1 MKKAFIFTFFLSLL
15 INTSILIGKEANRK
29 GVLIDEAK
37 IKHSIIIDNIN
48 YFNDAQF
55 KLNNFDKAPE
65 NSLVLNSEGFKV
77 CIPLESIISIHETGE
92 KANQYSK
99 SKIFNVSY
107 LYNTEEVKITG
118 HFGYNSF
125 NGKEVIGSQKVDFSI
140 KLSQISNLEFTDNPI
155 NIFTISKKEKKG
167 VPVRIKLWN
176 KKEYTVFL
184 TSSPKGHYSTEGYIV
199 GGQTYYTYEPWIM
212 LKHGNN
218 EVKIEYSNLRKITF
232 NKNTQYPN
240 INRNYAAVLKD
251 GTKLISKDATMDQ
264 FVRFIGYGEFG
275 KFYISALDILEI
287 EFI

>member
-1 MKKAFIFTFFLSLL
+1 MKKALSLIIFLSLL
-15 INTSILIGKEANRK
+15 LNASILIGKEANRK
-29 GVLIDEAK
+29 GVLLDEAK
-37 IKHSIIIDNIN
+37 IKHSVIINNID
-48 YFNDAQF
+48 YFNDTQF

-65 NSLVLNSEGFKV
+65 NSVVLNSEGFKV
-77 CIPLESIISIHETGE
+77 CIPLESIISIHETGK

-140 KLSQISNLEFTDNPI
+140 KLFQISNLEFTDNSV
-155 NIFTISKKEKKG
+155 NVFSNKEKKG

-176 KKEYTVFL
+176 KKEYSVFL
-184 TSSPKGHYSTEGYIV
+184 TSSPKGHYSTEGYIA
-199 GGQTYYTYEPWIM
+199 GGQTYYTYEPWVM

-218 EVKIEYSNLRKITF
+218 EVKIEYSNLKNIVF

-240 INRNYAAVLKD
+240 INRSYAAVLKD

-275 KFYISALDILEI
+275 KFYISALDVLEI